1 MELSNYI
8 AGFVQNEQAEV
19 WFNSHRKNRDS
30 HTASYMVTML
40 LISELLKISSM
51 LNKISGNTEFGLQEW
66 ELSSEEGHH
75 PHPQHLVSD
84 SCVL

>member
-1 MELSNYI
+1 MGLSNYI
-8 AGFVQNEQAEV
+8 AGYVQNEQAEV

-40 LISELLKISSM
+40 LISELLKINSM
-51 LNKISGNTEFGLQEW
+51 LKISGNTEFGLQEW
-66 ELSSEEGHH
+66 EPSSEEGYH
-75 PHPQHLVSD
+75 PHPQLLVSD